1 MYKLDC
7 YRVFAVESCQN
18 TGASNAKVRVRP
30 LPGQGVPTSLY
41 VECSRKMRNELSDT
55 TVAILSCKVTNREGG
70 NDFLYAHF
78 TTPYKLVSREEA
90 IDKIKKRE
98 LGFAED

>member
-41 VECSRKMRNELSDT
+41 VECSR
-55 TVAILSCKVTNREGG
+55 
-70 NDFLYAHF
+70 
-78 TTPYKLVSREEA
+78 
-90 IDKIKKRE
+90 
-98 LGFAED
+98 